1 MNMRTVAA
9 RAGVSSATV
18 SRVINGSPLVKEDTA
33 KHVRRI
39 IEELN
44 FIPNPVATT
53 LKYGLSR
60 TYGLIIPDITN
71 PFYPEFLRDFEQILV
86 EIDHEVLLATTG
98 TADSA
103 MVHTIRRMLMRQVD
117 GVVLMASEFDTKAI
131 EPLLAHRVPL
141 VTIDRRR
148 TSEGISDVAV
158 DFERGFQQAACHLQ
172 ELGHKRLAFVG
183 GMKDLRTSQVRLSAF
198 KQALERCGLVFRPE
212 LLREGDYRVDGGEAA
227 ILELLKMKHPPTA
240 VMTANDLTAFGVI
253 RGLHRAGLIVP
264 DDMSVIG
271 LDDVLMSDIL
281 QPPLT
286 TIRISRREMA
296 TACLQALEYTKEHLD
311 QRGKRLSV
319 GTALLIRETTSAPKS
334 QARRLRESGPKKTSV
349 ART

>member
-18 SRVINGSPLVKEDTA
+18 SRVINGSPLVKEETA

-53 LKYGLSR
+53 LKYGWSR
-60 TYGLIIPDITN
+60 TYGLIIPDMTN
-71 PFYPEFLRDFEQILV
+71 PFYPEFIRDFEQILV

-98 TADSA
+98 STDSA
-103 MVHTIRRMLMRQVD
+103 MVHTVRRMLMRQVD

-131 EPLLAHRVPL
+131 EPLLAHNVPL

-158 DFERGFQQAACHLQ
+158 DFERGFHQAVSHLQ
-172 ELGHKRLAFVG
+172 ELGHKHIGFIG
-183 GMKDLRTSQVRLSAF
+183 GIEGLRTSQVRLNAF
-198 KQALERCGLVFRPE
+198 KQAMDRCGLVFRPE
-212 LLREGDYRVDGGEAA
+212 LHRAGDYRVGGGETA
-227 ILELLKMKHPPTA
+227 ILDLLKLSRPPTA
-240 VMTANDLTAFGVI
+240 VMTANDLTAFGVV
-253 RGLHRAGLIVP
+253 RGLHRAGLVVP
-264 DDMSVIG
+264 RDMSVIG

-286 TIRISRREMA
+286 TIRIDRREMA
-296 TACLQALEYTKEHLD
+296 TACLQALEYTKEHLEA
-311 QRGKRLSV
+311 RGKRVSV
-319 GTALLIRETTSAPKS
+319 GTTLLARETTAPPRPHR
-334 QARRLRESGPKKTSV
+334 AAMR
-349 ART
+349 